1 MRSETRDPTRPVGG
15 LRVLLRSW
23 LERLGLVS
31 APPGESA
38 YHAFISYSHAVDGA
52 LAPALQHGL
61 QRFAKPWYRARALRV
76 FRDEASLSA
85 NPGLWS
91 SIEHALDSSLY
102 FILLGSPAA
111 ASSPWVA
118 REAAHWRATKPIEN
132 LVIGLTEGELVWDDG
147 AGDFDWERQIALP
160 ETLRGAFREEPRFID
175 LRWAHASEHLSL
187 SDARFR
193 DAVAEFAAPLH
204 GVPKDVLAGEEV
216 RQHRRTVRTARAAAI
231 ALACLTLA
239 SIVFGSFAVLQ
250 RNEARRQR
258 DTATARSLSAGASAN
273 LDTRIDLAALLSLE
287 AYRAKPSPETRG
299 GLTRVLQRS
308 EHIVGLFHA
317 DQPVERIAFSLDRTK
332 LAVAGIRNVTL
343 LNLERGREVDAVLPV
358 RGAKSMA
365 LSADGTTL
373 AVGGPRAISLWRL
386 DGTPALSRRIPV
398 REAKALTFFGRGHE
412 LRLGVVGRSALGVFD
427 ARSGNRLWSRS
438 VGPDVSAASFS
449 PNGEIVAAGAS
460 NELQIVGT
468 QRDAPIR
475 RIGLSLPL
483 RAVAFSHD
491 GRTMAGID
499 VAGGFATVWRLA
511 TRDVVRRI
519 SVPEVAQ
526 SVAFTPDGR
535 LALGMA
541 DGSVVLEPIR
551 DSRPRQVL
559 HGPTEPV
566 FDIAFP
572 DGGPL
577 ATAGEQ
583 GIVVLWDPSTSAL
596 QRTMV
601 HLGPISDIDF
611 ANGANDVAAGGLLDE
626 VVTVWRLASDRA
638 SRRARRAVSADAV
651 AIDSRGERLAVAGRG
666 VSLYEVDGRSRQLQ
680 RPVAGDRVRALALSS
695 RDIVAWGLRG
705 RVALWDASAARRLE
719 PLRVQGTPVSL
730 AFSDSGLL
738 AVAGTNGVTLW
749 DPLERRLVAEPVQD
763 VEVQAVA
770 IARSGDVL
778 AYASAGR
785 VTLWDLRNDRMR
797 FSIAMPE
804 NVSLAL
810 AMSPDGRT
818 LAVGT
823 SGSADQL
830 LLIDTDSGR
839 VLGGALT
846 VPGGPVTRLDF
857 SPDGTMLATGTQ
869 GGELTFWDAVL
880 WSDVAAMKKRLCEV
894 AGRSLTPEEWRELVS
909 GRPYEASCP

>member
-1 MRSETRDPTRPVGG
+1 M
-15 LRVLLRSW
+15 LLRSW

-38 YHAFISYSHAVDGA
+38 YHAFISYSHAVDGE

-85 NPGLWS
+85 NPGLLS
-91 SIEHALDSSLY
+91 SIEQALDSSLY
-102 FILLGSPAA
+102 FILLCSPAA

-118 REAAHWRATKPIEN
+118 REAARWHATKPIEN
-132 LVIGLTEGELVWDDG
+132 LMIGLTEGELVWDYD

-160 ETLRGAFREEPRFID
+160 DTLRGAFREEPRFID

-239 SIVFGSFAVLQ
+239 SIAFGSFAVLQ

-258 DTATARSLSAGASAN
+258 DTATARSLSAAASAN

-287 AYRAKPSPETRG
+287 AYRAKPSAETRG
-299 GLTRVLQRS
+299 GLTHVLQRS

-317 DQPVERIAFSLDRTK
+317 DQPVERIAFSLDRTT
-332 LAVAGIRNVTL
+332 LAIAGTRNVTL
-343 LNLERGREVDAVLPV
+343 LNLEREREVDAVLPV
-358 RGAKSMA
+358 GGAKSIA
-365 LSADGTTL
+365 LSADDTML

-386 DGTPALSRRIPV
+386 DGTPTLSRRIPV
-398 REAKALTFFGRGHE
+398 REAKALTFFGGGQE
-412 LRLGVVGRSALGVFD
+412 LRLGVVGRSSLSVFN

-449 PNGEIVAAGAS
+449 PDGETAAVGGS

-468 QRDAPIR
+468 ERDAPIR
-475 RIGLSLPL
+475 RIGVSLPL

-491 GRTMAGID
+491 GRTIAGID

-511 TRDVVRRI
+511 TRDVLQRI
-519 SVPEVAQ
+519 PVPGVAQ

-541 DGSVVLEPIR
+541 DGGVVLEPIR
-551 DSRPRQVL
+551 DSGPRQVL
-559 HGPTEPV
+559 HGPTEGV

-596 QRTMV
+596 QRRV
-601 HLGPISDIDF
+601 SHLDAISDIGPISDIDF
-611 ANGANDVAAGGLLDE
+611 ANGANDLAAGGLLDE
-626 VVTVWRLASDRA
+626 VVTVWKFASHRPPRRLR
-638 SRRARRAVSADAV
+638 VSADAV
-651 AIDSRGERLAVAGRG
+651 AIDSRGERLVAAGRG

-680 RPVAGDRVRALALSS
+680 RPAAGDRVRALALSS
-695 RDIVAWGLRG
+695 RDIVAWGLPG
-705 RVALWDASAARRLE
+705 RVALWDASVARRLE

-730 AFSDSGLL
+730 DFSDTGLL

-749 DPLERRLVAEPVQD
+749 DPVEQRLVAKPVKD

-804 NVSLAL
+804 NVSLSLAL
-810 AMSPDGRT
+810 SPDEGT

-839 VLGGALT
+839 ILGGALT
-846 VPGGPVTRLDF
+846 VPGGPVTGLDF

-894 AGRSLTPEEWRELVS
+894 AGRSLTPEEWQELVAD
-909 GRPYEASCP
+909 RPYESSCP

>member
-1 MRSETRDPTRPVGG
+1 MRSQTRDPTRPVGG

-365 LSADGTTL
+365 LSADDTTL

-412 LRLGVVGRSALGVFD
+412 LRLGVVGRSALSVFD

-749 DPLERRLVAEPVQD
+749 DPLEQRLVAEPVQD

-810 AMSPDGRT
+810 AMSPDGGT

>member
-1 MRSETRDPTRPVGG
+1 M
-15 LRVLLRSW
+15 LLRSW

-132 LVIGLTEGELVWDDG
+132 LVIGLTEGELVWDDD

-160 ETLRGAFREEPRFID
+160 DTLHGVFREEPRFID

-216 RQHRRTVRTARAAAI
+216 RQHRRTVTTARAAAI

-239 SIVFGSFAVLQ
+239 SIVFGIFAVLQ

-287 AYRAKPSPETRG
+287 AYRAKPSSETRG

-332 LAVAGIRNVTL
+332 LAVAGTRNVTL
-343 LNLERGREVDAVLPV
+343 LNLERERDVDAVLPV
-358 RGAKSMA
+358 GGAKSIA
-365 LSADGTTL
+365 LSADDTML

-386 DGTPALSRRIPV
+386 DGTPAISRRIPV
-398 REAKALTFFGRGHE
+398 REAKALSFFGGGQE
-412 LRLGVVGRSALGVFD
+412 LRLRVVGRSALSVFD

-449 PNGEIVAAGAS
+449 PDGETVAAGGS

-468 QRDAPIR
+468 ERDAPIR
-475 RIGLSLPL
+475 RIGVSLPL

-491 GRTMAGID
+491 GRTVAGID
-499 VAGGFATVWRLA
+499 VAGEFATVWKVA
-511 TRDVVRRI
+511 TRDVLHRI
-519 SVPEVAQ
+519 PVTGAAH

-541 DGSVVLEPIR
+541 DGSVELQPIGA
-551 DSRPRQVL
+551 SRPRQVL
-559 HGPTEPV
+559 DGPTERV

-572 DGGPL
+572 AGGPL

-596 QRTMV
+596 QRTMF
-601 HLGPISDIDF
+601 HLDPISDIDF
-611 ANGANDVAAGGLLDE
+611 ANGANDLAAGGLLDE
-626 VVTVWRLASDRA
+626 VVTVWRFAGDRA

-651 AIDSRGERLAVAGRG
+651 AIDSRGERLVVAGRG

-680 RPVAGDRVRALALSS
+680 RPGAGDRVRALALSS
-695 RDIVAWGLRG
+695 RDIVAWGLPG
-705 RVALWDASAARRLE
+705 RVALWDASVARRLE

-730 AFSDSGLL
+730 DFSDTGLL

-749 DPLERRLVAEPVQD
+749 DLLQQRLVAEPVQD

-810 AMSPDGRT
+810 ALSPDEGT

-839 VLGGALT
+839 MLGGALT
-846 VPGGPVTRLDF
+846 VPGGPVMGLDF
-857 SPDGTMLATGTQ
+857 SPDGTTLATGTQ
-869 GGELTFWDAVL
+869 GGELTLWDAVL

-894 AGRSLTPEEWRELVS
+894 AGRSLTPEEWRELVA

>member
-1 MRSETRDPTRPVGG
+1 MRQTRDPARPVGG

-118 REAAHWRATKPIEN
+118 REAAHWRETKPIEN

-147 AGDFDWERQIALP
+147 AGDFDWKRQIALP

-365 LSADGTTL
+365 LSADDTTL

-398 REAKALTFFGRGHE
+398 REAKALTFVGRGHE
-412 LRLGVVGRSALGVFD
+412 LRLGVVGRSALSVFD

-511 TRDVVRRI
+511 TQDVVRRI

-611 ANGANDVAAGGLLDE
+611 ASGANDVAAGGLLDE

-719 PLRVQGTPVSL
+719 SLRVQGTPVSL

-749 DPLERRLVAEPVQD
+749 DPLEQRLVAEPVQD

-810 AMSPDGRT
+810 AMSPDGGT

>member
-1 MRSETRDPTRPVGG
+1 MRSQTRDPTRPVGG

-365 LSADGTTL
+365 LSADDTTL

-412 LRLGVVGRSALGVFD
+412 LRLGVVGRSALSVFD

-611 ANGANDVAAGGLLDE
+611 ASGANDVAAGGLLDE

-749 DPLERRLVAEPVQD
+749 DPLEQRLVAEPVQD

-810 AMSPDGRT
+810 AMSPDGGT